1 MRPLIILRPE
11 PGASRTAE
19 QARRLGLDP
28 RVVPLFELVPLA
40 WTAPYPSEF
49 DALVI
54 TSANA
59 VRFGGSELDRLKD
72 LPVHAVGEAS
82 AAAARQ
88 AGFAIA
94 SAGTGGIEAMELPA
108 SQRLLHLAGLDHQPV
123 QSAVAIPVY
132 EARPIAQPA
141 GLAALADGVVAV
153 HSPRAG
159 RRLGELVAE
168 RSAIAIAAISPVA
181 AASCGDGWQEVAAA
195 AQPSD
200 AALLALAARLC
211 ETPGP

>member
-1 MRPLIILRPE
+1 MRPLVILRPD

-28 RVVPLFELVPLA
+28 RIVPLFELVPLA
-40 WTAPYPSEF
+40 WTAPDPAAF

-59 VRFGGSELDRLKD
+59 VRFGGSELDRLKA
-72 LPVHAVGEAS
+72 LPVHAVGDAS
-82 AAAARQ
+82 ATAARR

-94 SAGTGGIEAMELPA
+94 SAGAGGAEAMALPA
-108 SQRLLHLAGLDHQPV
+108 GQRLLHLAGLDHQPI
-123 QSAVAIPVY
+123 QSAVAVPVY
-132 EARPIAQPA
+132 EARAIAWPA
-141 GLAALADGVVAV
+141 GLAALAGSVVAV

-159 RRLGELVAE
+159 RRLGELVAD
-168 RSAIAIAAISPVA
+168 RASIAIAAISA
-181 AASCGDGWQEVAAA
+181 AAAAACGSGWQRVEAA
-195 AQPSD
+195 AQPSE
-200 AALLALAARLC
+200 AALLALASRLC